1 MSNISHELRVPR
13 DTVNDDFVTV
23 VRWLHNEGDEV
34 EAGRALVELETSKSV
49 IEVESPATGLLCI
62 QANPGEQVAIG
73 AVLGTVVPAGAYPR
87 QAAGQSPAATGLHD
101 SQETAPQPPGDS
113 LRTVS
118 LAAQALIQQ
127 HDIAEDELPR
137 GLVREADVQS
147 LIDRRSSRAHT
158 PERKAPDSTARPHGL
173 LGDARRSAGD
183 RNVSIPWLALNYLFR
198 NWLLGNIARI
208 SPRGVITIVHR
219 LRGVK
224 IGANCFID
232 PNAIL
237 ETAYPENI
245 TLGTDVRVAAG
256 AVVMTHIKPPHFLR
270 DARIVPTVLQPVLLD
285 DHCFVGV
292 NAVVM
297 PGVTVGRASVVASGA
312 VVTANV
318 PPLSMVAGNPARV
331 IKRFRSEQTKT
342 NE

>member
-1 MSNISHELRVPR
+1 MSNLAQELRVPR

-23 VRWLHNEGDEV
+23 VRWLYNEGDEV
-34 EAGRALVELETSKSV
+34 TAGKTLVELETSKSV
-49 IEVESPATGLLCI
+49 IDVESPATGLLCI
-62 QANPGEQVAIG
+62 QAAPGEQVEVG
-73 AVLGTVVPAGAYPR
+73 AVLGTVAPAGDYPR
-87 QAAGQSPAATGLHD
+87 QAKGPSPAASLTHA
-101 SQETAPQPPGDS
+101 SRATAPQTGGDTP
-113 LRTVS
+113 RTVS
-118 LAAQALIQQ
+118 KAAQALIQQ
-127 HDIAEDELPR
+127 HDIAEDDLPA
-137 GLVREADVQS
+137 GLVREVDVQS
-147 LIDRRSSRAHT
+147 LIDRRSSQAGT
-158 PERKAPDSTARPHGL
+158 PARTAPGSTARPKGL

-183 RNVSIPWLALNYLFR
+183 RNVSILGLALNYLFR
-198 NWLLGNIARI
+198 NWLLGNVARI
-208 SPRGVITIVHR
+208 SPRGVITMVHR

-270 DARIVPTVLQPVLLD
+270 DAGIVPTVVQPVLLD

-312 VVTANV
+312 VVTSNV

-331 IKRFRSEQTKT
+331 IKRFRSEQTT
-342 NE
+342 SHE